1 MRAGIGI
8 GIGPTLLLGRDG
20 DLTQFLDKRGHPVS
34 RRGRPSKLKRL
45 LLPIQRVFKWIC
57 PEATPLTVGVRAP
70 NRSVPCIGSVTDHG
84 AVRGTPLRR
93 PDRTRRPD
101 RRFGCRNLVGRPR
114 CALCGCTATSAA
126 FCWLVADL
134 SRVDDQ
140 RAAATEAHWLRY
152 GLESAS
158 G

>member
-1 MRAGIGI
+1 MRAGIGIGI
-8 GIGPTLLLGRDG
+8 GIGPTLL
-20 DLTQFLDKRGHPVS
+20 
-34 RRGRPSKLKRL
+34 
-45 LLPIQRVFKWIC
+45 
-57 PEATPLTVGVRAP
+57 
-70 NRSVPCIGSVTDHG
+70 
-84 AVRGTPLRR
+84 
-93 PDRTRRPD
+93 
-101 RRFGCRNLVGRPR
+101 VGRPQ

-126 FCWLVADL
+126 LCWLVADL